1 MYHSSL
7 KKNGP
12 VMLKLPFYR
21 TDTIN
26 KCVWLRM
33 ARMEMA
39 NLVPGT
45 GVTLGTRLVNG
56 SNLKTSGIQ
65 VCVFVSQIKL
75 VKNDLAICFLPKFI

>member
-1 MYHSSL
+1 
-7 KKNGP
+7 
-12 VMLKLPFYR
+12 
-21 TDTIN
+21 
-26 KCVWLRM
+26 
-33 ARMEMA
+33 MEMA

-75 VKNDLAICFLPKFI
+75 VKNDLAICFLSKFI